1 MSEPIMKPD
10 PSSMSTTSDDGYWEF
25 VDGQWLA
32 TEKQLNFQK
41 EEKPGDKESKE
52 IEAPIFNKN
61 ILPLFPFVIAL
72 LIYSLFSNS
81 WYSADVFEKETWD
94 SDDERLLG
102 QISIGLNELESVSA
116 ENSEE
121 VTTSSFAEGC
131 EETSTSLEE
140 ESCDSILF
148 GKNVASALII
158 LAIVFLMVLFVCGM
172 FFTELTEQKDLSKV
186 LIWAGHS
193 SILAATLWG
202 SILPGSFAETSNGIG
217 GFDIAYWGVIFAGLL
232 SYFAYIYCHGQ
243 NARNFDFLVDKDK
256 LFFKELSHQIILFAW
271 FMFVIINA
279 SLGFVVTTGPLLLQS
294 SLVSLGLL
302 HLVGMSI
309 IGHSINLQKK
319 NIESVKID

>member
-32 TEKQLNFQK
+32 TEKQLNSQK
-41 EEKPGDKESKE
+41 EKPGDIESKE
-52 IEAPIFNKN
+52 LEAPIFNKN

-81 WYSADVFEKETWD
+81 WYSADLFEKETWG

-102 QISIGLNELESVSA
+102 QINIGLNEAELVSA

-148 GKNVASALII
+148 GKNNII
-158 LAIVFLMVLFVCGM
+158 IIF
-172 FFTELTEQKDLSKV
+172 KY
-186 LIWAGHS
+186 I
-193 SILAATLWG
+193 
-202 SILPGSFAETSNGIG
+202 
-217 GFDIAYWGVIFAGLL
+217 DIHA
-232 SYFAYIYCHGQ
+232 
-243 NARNFDFLVDKDK
+243 
-256 LFFKELSHQIILFAW
+256 
-271 FMFVIINA
+271 
-279 SLGFVVTTGPLLLQS
+279 
-294 SLVSLGLL
+294 
-302 HLVGMSI
+302 
-309 IGHSINLQKK
+309 
-319 NIESVKID
+319 